1 MNDVENASVFGLHF
15 DRVFNNNRPID
26 WPVLE
31 KIKQIYVMEEL
42 DTPFNVTRSKI
53 HHKVRKLKI
62 TRTKWCTA

>member
-1 MNDVENASVFGLHF
+1 MRIHLPNGGLAMNDVENASVFGLHF

-42 DTPFNVTRSKI
+42 DTPI
-53 HHKVRKLKI
+53 
-62 TRTKWCTA
+62 